1 MTANFLT
8 ETQHARERVLFA
20 SHSAKSAHA
29 GSALS
34 CIELVYASLKLKK
47 ASELDK
53 VILSKGHA
61 AMALYAC
68 AESLGLLDSK
78 HLNQYLQ
85 DNTSLWGHPSMNK
98 DFPFIDWSTGSL
110 GHGLS
115 VGTGFALARKKY
127 LKNNKR
133 VVVIMSDGECN
144 EGSIW
149 EALQFAAHHELNN
162 LTLIIDYNKIQS
174 FGTIEEVIKLE
185 PFADKFRAF
194 NWHTEEID
202 GHNLEEITTKIK
214 QIHHVKPTCL
224 IAHTTKGKGV
234 AEIENTLKSH
244 YSPITEDQLKNYRDT
259 NGINKK

>member
-1 MTANFLT
+1 MTTTSLDKVLY
-8 ETQHARERVLFA
+8 ARERVLFA

-34 CIELVYASLKLKK
+34 CIELVYTCLKQKK
-47 ASELDK
+47 DGELDK

-68 AESLGLLDSK
+68 AESLGLLDPK

-98 DFPFIDWSTGSL
+98 DFSFIDWSTGSL

-127 LKNNKR
+127 FKNNKR

-149 EALQFAAHHELNN
+149 EALQFAGHHELNN
-162 LTLIIDYNKIQS
+162 LTLIVDYNKIQS

-185 PFADKFRAF
+185 PLADKFRAF

-202 GHNLEEITTKIK
+202 GHNLEEITMKIK
-214 QIHHVKPTCL
+214 QMHPKKPTCL

-234 AEIENTLKSH
+234 SEIENTLKSH
-244 YSPITEDQLKNYRDT
+244 YSPITEDQLKNYRHS
-259 NGINKK
+259 NGIKK